1 LSKPSPRKVFYCS
14 KSRVY
19 RLLLISVNLV
29 TENPNL
35 KHTRIYLL
43 LLSLLL
49 VQVSLAQQNPLSN
62 LHTKYISTKSATVK
76 LDSLSLVPG
85 SVNIYNVPASA
96 YSVDEVNGTIRWLV
110 TTLPDSVRISYRQ
123 FPYKLNAV
131 VRHFTYDS
139 VRNNPMVD
147 KPFEISFA
155 NKQANSL
162 FDFGDLNYTGSLGRG
177 ISVGNTQNAVLNSS
191 LNLQLNGFIGDSL
204 ELTAALTDNNV
215 PIQPQ
220 GNTQNLNDFDKI
232 FIQIKKHTW
241 QLNLGDIDIRQS
253 KNYFLNFYKRIQ
265 GGSFITDNKL
275 SKDVDNS
282 LLLSGSIAKGKF
294 TQNTLTPLDGNQGPY
309 KLQGANGEI
318 YLTVLAGTERVY
330 WDGLLL
336 QRGEDQDYVI
346 DYNTAEVTFTPKR
359 LITKDSRIKV
369 EFEYADRNYLNSN
382 IYVNDEITVKK
393 KLLLTI
399 AAFSNQDAKNSSIDQ
414 SLSSDQIQFLANVGN
429 GIDTAFYKNEPRDTF
444 STGTILYKKID
455 TVYNATIHDSVFVL
469 STNPNDS
476 LYNLTFTFVG
486 QGKGDYVQAVSAANG
501 NVYQWVQ
508 PINNVKQGQWA
519 PVILLVTPKKQQL
532 ITVGAEY
539 KLTGKTTIK
548 SEVAL
553 SNYNVNLFS
562 TLGKGDD
569 LGLAGK
575 FQLISEDKNVR
586 LLKKDL
592 KLETDA
598 GYEYVQSEFTPLERL
613 RNVEFNRDWSLPD
626 SILSA
631 DEQLINAGFK
641 LKDKDGGSLSYGV
654 TNYLRSDTF
663 SGFRQL
669 LTHNTKIKGFNIS
682 DQFSLTNTNGSVQKV
697 VYFRPTIDVNRQ
709 FKQLRNLQAGIN
721 YSSENDQQRNKITD
735 SLLSNSFAFNIWQ
748 AYIKSDDKKPNKWG
762 ITYFTRTDL
771 YPFGPKFAR
780 SDRSD
785 NITMF
790 TELFKNPSQK
800 LRLNFTYR
808 KLHILDSLL
817 TTQKEDES
825 ILGRAEYFVN
835 KWKGL
840 LKANVLY
847 EVGSGQE
854 QKLEYTY
861 VQVPAGQGIY
871 VWNDYNHDGVATLN
885 EFEIALYAD
894 QANYIKVYTPSND
907 YVKTNYVQFNYSID
921 LNPRALIDESKVHGF
936 MKLLANSSTSSSLQI
951 NRKNVSQNNFELNPF
966 DQKLTDTTLLSLNS
980 FLSNT
985 LFFNRLN
992 TTWGMDVTQ
1001 SINQLKSLLTYGFE
1015 STTTNTLNIKG
1026 RWNIN
1031 RQIGTNIALRSIQSE
1046 SDAPI
1051 YENRNYKI
1059 NEQSIAPSVSY
1070 THGTNIRVAIT
1081 YMLDQRKNSIGFHE
1095 QTSDNVITADIKYNV
1110 LSSSTVTGSFSI
1122 NNINLKYD
1130 LGGSDNSTVGYII
1143 LDGLLPGQNYLWN
1156 LQYTKRLSTNI
1167 EISIQY
1173 TGRKPSGSSTINT
1186 GTAAIRAFF

>member
-1 LSKPSPRKVFYCS
+1 MLF
-14 KSRVY
+14 
-19 RLLLISVNLV
+19 
-29 TENPNL
+29 
-35 KHTRIYLL
+35 
-43 LLSLLL
+43 SLLL
-49 VQVSLAQQNPLSN
+49 VQVLLAQKNPLSN
-62 LHTKYISTKSATVK
+62 LHTKYISTKKAIVK

-85 SVNIYNVPASA
+85 SVNIYNVLPSA
-96 YSVDEVNGTIRWLV
+96 YTVDEVNGTVQFLS
-110 TTLPDSVRISYRQ
+110 TTLPDSVKVSYRQ

-139 VRNNPMVD
+139 VLNNPMVE
-147 KPFEISFA
+147 KPFVISFA
-155 NKQANSL
+155 NKEASSL

-215 PIQPQ
+215 PIQPE

-232 FIQIKKHTW
+232 FIQIKKHSW

-265 GGSFITDNKL
+265 GGSFITNNKI

-282 LLLSGSIAKGKF
+282 LLVSGSIAKGKF
-294 TQNTLTPLDGNQGPY
+294 TENTITPLDGNQGPY

-330 WDGLLL
+330 LDGELL
-336 QRGEDQDYVI
+336 QRGENQDYVI

-382 IYVNDEITVKK
+382 IYVNDEITINK
-393 KLLLTI
+393 KLLLSV

-414 SLSSDQIQFLANVGN
+414 PLSSDQMQFLANVGN

-455 TVYNATIHDSVFVL
+455 TVYNTNVHDSVFVF
-469 STNPNDS
+469 SVNPNDS

-486 QGKGDYVQAVSAANG
+486 QGKGDYVQAISAANG
-501 NVYQWVQ
+501 NVYQWVP
-508 PINNVKQGQWA
+508 PINNVRQGQWA
-519 PVILLVTPKKQQL
+519 PVILLITPKKQQL
-532 ITVGAEY
+532 VTVGAEC
-539 KLTGKTTIK
+539 KLTKKTTIK

-569 LGLAGK
+569 IGLAGK
-575 FQLISEDKNVR
+575 FQLINQDKDVR
-586 LLKKDL
+586 IFNKAL
-592 KLETDA
+592 KLETNA
-598 GYEYVQSEFTPLERL
+598 GYEYVQSEFRSLEPL
-613 RNVEFNRDWSLPD
+613 RNIEFNRDWSLPD

-631 DEQLINAGFK
+631 DEQLISAGFK
-641 LKDKDGGSLSYGV
+641 LKDKEGGSFNYGV

-669 LTHNTKIKGFNIS
+669 LNHNTKIKGFNVT
-682 DQFSLTNTNGSVQKV
+682 DQVSLTNTNGSVQKV
-697 VYFRPTIDVNRQ
+697 VYFRPTIDINRQ
-709 FKQLRNLQAGIN
+709 FKQFNNLQLGAT
-721 YSSENDQQRNKITD
+721 YSNENDQQRNKITD
-735 SLLSNSFAFNIWQ
+735 SLLPGSFAFNIWQ
-748 AYIKSDDKKPNKWG
+748 AYIRSDYSKANKWG
-762 ITYFTRTDL
+762 VSYFTRTDL
-771 YPFGPKFAR
+771 YPLGPKFAK

-785 NITMF
+785 NITF
-790 TELFKNPSQK
+790 TSELFKNPSQK
-800 LRLNFTYR
+800 LRFNFTYR
-808 KLHILDSLL
+808 KLHILDSML
-817 TTQKEDES
+817 TTQREDES

-840 LKANVLY
+840 LKGNVLY

-871 VWNDYNHDGVATLN
+871 VWNDYNHDGIAQLN

-921 LNPRALIDESKVHGF
+921 LNPRALIDINKAHGF
-936 MKLLANSSTSSSLQI
+936 KKLLANSSTSSSLQI

-966 DQKLTDTTLLSLNS
+966 GQKLADTTLLSLSS

-985 LFFNRLN
+985 FFFNRLN
-992 TTWGMDVTQ
+992 TRWGMDVTQ

-1015 STTTNTLNIKG
+1015 STTTNTLNVKG

-1031 RQIGTNIALRSIQSE
+1031 RRISTNIAWSSVQS
-1046 SDAPI
+1046 SSNAPV
-1051 YENRNYKI
+1051 YENRDYQI

-1070 THGTNIRVAIT
+1070 THGTNIRVALT
-1081 YMLDQRKNSIGFHE
+1081 YMLDQKRNSIGFHE

-1110 LSSSTVTGSFSI
+1110 LSSSVITGNFSI
-1122 NNINLKYD
+1122 NNIDLKYD
-1130 LGGSDNSTVGYII
+1130 TGGSDNSTVGYII
-1143 LDGLLPGQNYLWN
+1143 LNGLLPGQNYLWN
-1156 LQYTKRLSTNI
+1156 LQFTKRLSTNI

-1173 TGRKPSGSSTINT
+1173 TGRKPSGSPTINT
-1186 GTAAIRAFF
+1186 GTASIRAFF